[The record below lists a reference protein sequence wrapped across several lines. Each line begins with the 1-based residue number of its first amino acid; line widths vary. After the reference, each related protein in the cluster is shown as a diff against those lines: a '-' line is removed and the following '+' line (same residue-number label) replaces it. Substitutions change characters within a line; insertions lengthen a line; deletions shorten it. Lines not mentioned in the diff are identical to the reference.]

1 MSGKI
6 TTKQAKFAKLLA
18 EGMPQVEAY
27 REVYDSSGNPN
38 TQRVEAHRVATNP
51 NVAPIVER
59 ERAHRERA
67 EQRSARSRSGWIIER
82 LVGEVEGGDSPSAR
96 IRALELLGKA
106 SGLFDSGADR
116 ESKRQTATELELIA
130 ELESRLVEI
139 LPGIGIIDAETI
151 DTERAVSED
160 EKDDPPTPL

>member
-1 MSGKI
+1 MSGRI
-6 TTKQAKFAKLLA
+6 TTKQARFAKLLA

-27 REVYDSSGNPN
+27 RAVYSSSGNGN

-51 NVAPIVER
+51 NVAPTIER
-59 ERAHRERA
+59 ERAHRERQ

-82 LVGEVEGGDSPSAR
+82 LVGEVEGGDSASAR
-96 IRALELLGKA
+96 IRALELLGRA
-106 SGLFDSGADR
+106 SGLFDSGSDR

>member
-27 REVYDSSGNPN
+27 RAVYDSSGNGN
-38 TQRVEAHRVATNP
+38 TERKEAHRLATNP
-51 NVAPIVER
+51 IVAPMVER
-59 ERAHRERA
+59 QKADRDRLAL
-67 EQRSARSRSGWIIER
+67 RSARSRSGWIIER
-82 LVGEVEGGDSPSAR
+82 LVGEVEGGESASAR

-116 ESKRQTATELELIA
+116 ESKRQSSTELELVA

-151 DTERAVSED
+151 DTRRAVSED
-160 EKDDPPTPL
+160 DDPPPPL

>member
-27 REVYDSSGNPN
+27 RAVYNSSGNGN
-38 TQRVEAHRVATNP
+38 TERVEAHRVATNP
-51 NVAPIVER
+51 NVAPMVER
-59 ERAHRERA
+59 ERAHRERQ
-67 EQRSARSRSGWIIER
+67 ELRSARSRSGWVIER
-82 LVGEVEGGDSPSAR
+82 LVGEVEGGDSASAR

-106 SGLFDSGADR
+106 SGLFDSGSDR

-151 DTERAVSED
+151 DTELAVSED